1 MSTKQE
7 KTKKSPTTPSK
18 RATKAEV
25 NIVTPVATKAHP
37 ENLTVSPKA
46 SRKPKAALIGDE
58 VDDKS
63 DENLDTSNLVSPS
76 KFGKSTLYVD
86 PKVEKVYKIVK
97 KATGALGGNGST
109 GAIYGELTTRALQR
123 VYNIMVDKCNLSSA
137 SRMIDVGA
145 GLGKPNFHA
154 AQDPAVRLSL
164 GAELE
169 DIRWNVSTAHCV
181 IYSCQIGPLARRS

>member
-7 KTKKSPTTPSK
+7 KTKKAPTTPSK
-18 RATKAEV
+18 RATKAAV
-25 NIVTPVATKAHP
+25 NIVTPVATKAHD

-46 SRKPKAALIGDE
+46 SRKPKAALVGDE
-58 VDDKS
+58 VDDVKS
-63 DENLDTSNLVSPS
+63 DENLDTSNLVSPTRP
-76 KFGKSTLYVD
+76 GKSTLHVD

-145 GLGKPNFHA
+145 GLGKPSFHA

-169 DIRWNVSTAHCV
+169 DIRWNVSLICESPFSS
-181 IYSCQIGPLARRS
+181 IILR